1 MAPKLIDSVVERTY
15 PNPVPTILAL
25 SDTALLHISADSTVQ
40 ETAVATTTSNTIDTS
55 SGEILDG
62 VTFKAPKSS
71 SIISPITT
79 VMVET
84 GLSKE
89 KVSESLGIAGV
100 DILTFNPF
108 DDGVDEQKALS
119 MEKVSHQTLLTI
131 NAISSAAKDS
141 GIDEDKAFELGM
153 SAFSKKIIEINNTSS
168 STVID
173 LSNESTID
181 DFITVAKTVIKDAG
195 GDDSKFQQVS
205 ETLGENV
212 KTNNK
217 KISDLKDMDST
228 DAKTAFANSAK
239 ITKLVEDAIK
249 ELNLPKVTTPSADE
263 CVSVDV
269 ASPTVTPATPTSSS
283 LCIDEVSTTS
293 PTTTPTTSPVPPSN
307 PNKLIGTIG
316 DDLLEIYSPSGGVG
330 GSDNSKEKIDQG
342 VGVIDAKEG
351 YDTLIAHKLLK

>member
-1 MAPKLIDSVVERTY
+1 MDKTQIKIKELYQSQRKGLTQPVSFALMAT
-15 PNPVPTILAL
+15 AL
-25 SDTALLHISADSTVQ
+25 SSCGGGGGGSGSTTQNVNYTGAVVKGPLQNALVFLDTNGNNIKDASEVSVLTDAKGNYSFSAPSGSYNLI
-40 ETAVATTTSNTIDTS
+40 ATTTSNTIDTS

-108 DDGVDEQKALS
+108 DEGVDEQKALS

-153 SAFSKKIIEINNTSS
+153 SAFSKKIIEINNSSS

-173 LSNESTID
+173 LSNENTID

-195 GDDSKFQQVS
+195 GY
-205 ETLGENV
+205 EN
-212 KTNNK
+212 
-217 KISDLKDMDST
+217 IL
-228 DAKTAFANSAK
+228 
-239 ITKLVEDAIK
+239 
-249 ELNLPKVTTPSADE
+249 
-263 CVSVDV
+263 
-269 ASPTVTPATPTSSS
+269 S
-283 LCIDEVSTTS
+283 LIH
-293 PTTTPTTSPVPPSN
+293 
-307 PNKLIGTIG
+307 I
-316 DDLLEIYSPSGGVG
+316 
-330 GSDNSKEKIDQG
+330 
-342 VGVIDAKEG
+342 
-351 YDTLIAHKLLK
+351 